1 MRDCGAGMDEAV
13 LEQVFEPFFTTRQ
26 PASGRGLGLSLVFG
40 QVVGQGGAVLIDS
53 APGAGTT
60 VRLLW
65 PAPPA
70 SVEPQAGGGAAG
82 SDTPPP
88 RRSLPKGQGQRIL
101 VAEDDRVLREALG
114 EMLQRLGY
122 KPVLVDDGEVA
133 RRVLMEGGAVEAV
146 LTDRRMPNLSGTE
159 LIGWMRAE
167 NLRQPVLLCTGYG
180 EDLDIAGL
188 TRAGGV
194 LVLSKPIDAATLARS
209 LEEVLAAPVT

>member
-1 MRDCGAGMDEAV
+1 MDEAV
-13 LEQVFEPFFTTRQ
+13 LEQAFEPFFTTRQ
-26 PASGRGLGLSLVFG
+26 PAQGRGLGLSLVFG
-40 QVVGQGGAVLIDS
+40 QVVGQGGALLIDS

-70 SVEPQAGGGAAG
+70 VAEPRAEAGAAG
-82 SDTPPP
+82 SEARPP
-88 RRSLPKGQGQRIL
+88 RRALPKGQGQRVL

-122 KPVLVDDGEVA
+122 KPVLVNDGEVA
-133 RRVLMEGGAVEAV
+133 RRVLVEGGAVEAV

-159 LIGWMRAE
+159 LIDWMRAE
-167 NLRQPVLLCTGYG
+167 GLRQPVLLCTGYG
-180 EDLDIAGL
+180 EDLDIASL

-194 LVLSKPIDAATLARS
+194 VVLSKPIDAATLARS
-209 LEEVLAAPVT
+209 LEEVLAAPVA